1 MIVLQ
6 IARIISSFI
15 VFLELS
21 DDDTVDPDTAVEMM
35 EGLGG
40 YLDDLDKGFLRELV
54 DAFAV
59 IAAESTGEVQEV
71 IRNIAHNYY
80 LEEAIAADDP
90 VKLAELDALRD
101 ARG

>member
-1 MIVLQ
+1 MVLK
-6 IARIISSFI
+6 IARIIADFI
-15 VFLELS
+15 VFLELT
-21 DDDTVDPDTAVEMM
+21 DDDTVDPDAAVQMM
-35 EGLGG
+35 EGLAGD
-40 YLDDLDKGFLRELV
+40 LAELDKGLLRELV

-90 VKLAELDALRD
+90 EKLAELDAMRD